1 MSEAEA
7 ILPPADEEE
16 VHGIMVQVSGLQGT
30 DTGRLGNFLYFFSN
44 LKTPISG

>member
-7 ILPPADEEE
+7 ILPPAEEEE

-30 DTGRLGNFLYFFSN
+30 DTGSLGFFFAFSQ
-44 LKTPISG
+44 I